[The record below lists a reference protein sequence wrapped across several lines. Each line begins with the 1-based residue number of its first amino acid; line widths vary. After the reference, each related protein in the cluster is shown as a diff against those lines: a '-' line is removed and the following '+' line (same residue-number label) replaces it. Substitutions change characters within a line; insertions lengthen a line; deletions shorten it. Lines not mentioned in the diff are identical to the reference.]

1 MKNRKHIIP
10 IVIIAWL
17 ISMVG
22 AWFLVNAITN
32 SYSTTSKYTKIT
44 PSQLDDWYNRNR
56 AWADSKG
63 YSKDLAQSIY
73 IAKKLREQGAD
84 FGPNP
89 STYDEDTKRRLYD
102 EGFEGPNPYTQR
114 EKTKGPTSKYKKY
127 SQEDFDNYWAQN
139 EKRLTARNWT
149 KDLAQHVWL
158 AKRLNEQGANIST
171 DVDNYSKDDL
181 RQIYDLGFDGPNP
194 YASTLDVIRYKIKD
208 NITNIHVWC
217 FSILTIIMLS
227 AVITMSVINRK
238 RKKRMEDSVQD
249 ELNNMTPQKQSNNK
263 EIMKEKLTKVWS
275 WIKQKKYYLIGNII
289 LASVFVIFANIRLSD
304 KITESHDDIRNKIN
318 KDIFENKQY
327 FGTHGNSYTIVSYS
341 KAALPSNSDSTLNK
355 QQYGGIATYYKASGG
370 WTIRLFKNAGDNV
383 VEYSFKPYA
392 VGLSEYPGYGYT
404 PDVLFRELYQS
415 LVDFDEID
423 VDNEYKIHRLQ
434 NLNSKFYKIKIA
446 ACKSGRD
453 YGTKWFEY
461 GGNKAY
467 AKYRE
472 ENVYTIRMKSFKTGL
487 YRVVYNGAALIIS
500 FILCWLF
507 IRVLKRKPQP
517 LRNSYNLDISLN
529 KTTETISNEKG
540 VDELLTKLNPNN
552 YMSPYDPQKVRI
564 ANDLYSALLQSRD
577 NETIVSM
584 IREKAK
590 AELGIN

>member
-102 EGFEGPNPYTQR
+102 EGFDGPNPYTQR

-194 YASTLDVIRYKIKD
+194 YASTLDVIRYKG
-208 NITNIHVWC
+208 
-217 FSILTIIMLS
+217 SIVAATS
-227 AVITMSVINRK
+227 P
-238 RKKRMEDSVQD
+238 DSLY

-453 YGTKWFEY
+453 CC
-461 GGNKAY
+461 
-467 AKYRE
+467 
-472 ENVYTIRMKSFKTGL
+472 I
-487 YRVVYNGAALIIS
+487 
-500 FILCWLF
+500 
-507 IRVLKRKPQP
+507 
-517 LRNSYNLDISLN
+517 
-529 KTTETISNEKG
+529 
-540 VDELLTKLNPNN
+540 
-552 YMSPYDPQKVRI
+552 
-564 ANDLYSALLQSRD
+564 
-577 NETIVSM
+577 
-584 IREKAK
+584 
-590 AELGIN
+590 

>member
-22 AWFLVNAITN
+22 AWFLVNAITKSN
-32 SYSTTSKYTKIT
+32 STTSKYTKIT

-73 IAKKLREQGAD
+73 IAKRLREQGAD

-102 EGFEGPNPYTQR
+102 EGFDGPNPYTQR

-275 WIKQKKYYLIGNII
+275 WIKQKKYYLLGYVITAAI
-289 LASVFVIFANIRLSD
+289 FVIVANICLND
-304 KITESHDDIRNKIN
+304 KIDASLNDIKNQIN
-318 KDIFENKQY
+318 EDIFESKKY
-327 FGTHGNSYTIVSYS
+327 FGTCGDSYTIVGY
-341 KAALPSNSDSTLNK
+341 KRAALPKNTSTDTTK
-355 QQYGGIATYYKASGG
+355 YAQQYGRIVAYYKATGG
-370 WTIRLFKNAGDNV
+370 WEIRYFENMGDSIL
-383 VEYSFKPYA
+383 ERSITPYA
-392 VGLSEYPGYGYT
+392 VGLFYESWT
-404 PDVLFRELYQS
+404 PKPLFRDL
-415 LVDFDEID
+415 FDSWTNTDVID
-423 VDNEYKIHRLQ
+423 RNNAYKIDKLQ
-434 NLNSKFYKIKIA
+434 NLNSKFHKISAIERNIDEYE
-446 ACKSGRD
+446 SWQD
-453 YGTKWFEY
+453 YGVGRAFAHWKIVKTYFV
-461 GGNKAY
+461 GGK
-467 AKYRE
+467 
-472 ENVYTIRMKSFKTGL
+472 IFKTGF
-487 YRVVYNGAALIIS
+487 YRVLYNGVALFVPFLLYWVVVTI
-500 FILCWLF
+500 
-507 IRVLKRKPQP
+507 LKRKKNP
-517 LRNSYNLDISLN
+517 LKNKFNLDISLN
-529 KTTETISNEKG
+529 RSTEISSNEKV
-540 VDELLTKLNPNN
+540 VDELLTKLNPSNF
-552 YMSPYDPQKVRI
+552 MSPYDPQKVRI